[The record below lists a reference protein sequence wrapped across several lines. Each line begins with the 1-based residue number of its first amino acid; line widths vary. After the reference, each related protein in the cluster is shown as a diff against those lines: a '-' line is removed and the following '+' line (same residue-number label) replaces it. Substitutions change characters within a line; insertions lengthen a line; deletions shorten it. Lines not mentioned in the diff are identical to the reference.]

1 VVNILNSR
9 TDIFSVFTK
18 SILANSTPRVT
29 TRKKGNVFRYFGIDA
44 WKNRARD
51 TKKQII
57 SNIGEINF
65 IRH

>member
-1 VVNILNSR
+1 V
-9 TDIFSVFTK
+9 
-18 SILANSTPRVT
+18 NSTPTVIN
-29 TRKKGNVFRYFGIDA
+29 RKKENVFRYFGKDA
-44 WKNRARD
+44 WKNRVRD